1 MLYKFPKLDQ
11 AALVEEIGDLSFD
24 INFVPQQKPKKK
36 RKIVKEVFKKKMTIE
51 EYDNQIRSKFPPPPP
66 EYIGDYGDN
75 DFSKM
80 KIYAD
85 KPTPG
90 H

>member
-1 MLYKFPKLDQ
+1 
-11 AALVEEIGDLSFD
+11 
-24 INFVPQQKPKKK
+24 
-36 RKIVKEVFKKKMTIE
+36 MTIE